1 MENKDQTM
9 EIVIDRNSYRVIRS
23 FVETYTFNI
32 ERIKQYYT
40 TVKDDVVIYRKEGKW
55 WLYSYSNPKDGVV
68 MKLEDAAK
76 LIQEGDK
83 WFVEV
88 GGVRIP
94 IEETHKYA
102 VMSPGVPH
110 AYPIAVS
117 RIVATMCKFENLPFC
132 KDFNRYELCL
142 ELGGFVMCAER

>member
-1 MENKDQTM
+1 MESGNQTV
-9 EIVIDRNSYRVIRS
+9 EVIIDGRSYRAIRS

-40 TVKDDVVIYRKEGKW
+40 TVKDGVTVYEKIGKW
-55 WLYSYSNPKDGVV
+55 RLYSYSDPKDGVV
-68 MKLEDAAK
+68 MRLEDAAK
-76 LIQEGDK
+76 LVQEGGK

-88 GGVRIP
+88 GGVRMP
-94 IEETHKYA
+94 IEEAYKYA
-102 VMSPGVPH
+102 VVSPGVPH

-117 RIVATMCKFENLPFC
+117 RIVATMCKFEDFPFC
-132 KDFNRYELCL
+132 KDFSRYELCL